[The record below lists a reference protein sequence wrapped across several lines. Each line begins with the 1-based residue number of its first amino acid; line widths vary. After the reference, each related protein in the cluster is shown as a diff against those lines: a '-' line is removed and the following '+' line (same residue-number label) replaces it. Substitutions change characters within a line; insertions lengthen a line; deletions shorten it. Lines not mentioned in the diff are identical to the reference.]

1 MTNRESALRTSYLIS
16 LSSIACSAKEDHT
29 SYLKRFTLI
38 ELLVV
43 IAIIAVLAGMLL
55 PALGSAKDN
64 AKSIFC
70 LNQQRQLY
78 TIWFTYANDNSD
90 CLVSY
95 YNGQIGPDTY
105 WFGKLLMQNFGRI
118 TADHKKLYVCPS
130 DNYQNG
136 VPGLKVISYG
146 YNFGFQDPAII
157 NYFGSNNKNC
167 VSGSKTGKCVTMLS
181 SIRKYTNEIMVFAD
195 HWRKVAVSRNWE
207 RNKSDCNENY
217 KTMLDNYLDIG
228 LYRAHRG
235 GMNAAY
241 FDGSARTTNVSLRH
255 STCLNNDLWN
265 VELFGTIQKKQQ

>member
-1 MTNRESALRTSYLIS
+1 MKR
-16 LSSIACSAKEDHT
+16 
-29 SYLKRFTLI
+29 KRFTLI

-55 PALGSAKDN
+55 PALGSAKERAN
-64 AKSIFC
+64 AISC
-70 LNQQRQLY
+70 LSQERQLY
-78 TIWFTYANDNSD
+78 NIWFMYANDNSD
-90 CLVSY
+90 YLIGY
-95 YNGQIGPDTY
+95 YNREIGVGSHWFGQII
-105 WFGKLLMQNFGRI
+105 MQNYGVTQQSQI
-118 TADHKKLYVCPS
+118 TDDQRKLFVCPA
-130 DNYQNG
+130 DTYQNG
-136 VPGLKVISYG
+136 VPRLSMKVISYG

-217 KTMLDNYLDIG
+217 KTMLDYYLDIG
-228 LYRAHRG
+228 LYKAHRG

-241 FDGSARTTNVSLRH
+241 VDGSARTTNVSLRH

-265 VELFGTIQKKQQ
+265 VELFGTIQKQQ